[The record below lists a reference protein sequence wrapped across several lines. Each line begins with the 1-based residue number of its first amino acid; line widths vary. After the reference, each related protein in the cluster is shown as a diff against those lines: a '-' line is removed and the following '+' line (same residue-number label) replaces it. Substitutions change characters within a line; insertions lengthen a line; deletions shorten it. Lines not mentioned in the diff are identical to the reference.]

1 MSKASNRRQARLR
14 RHRRVRKK
22 VAGTPDRPRLVVFRS
37 LRHIYGQLVDDVGG
51 VTLAAVGS
59 DSRRIRDELGSGG
72 GKTAVSRAVGKAL
85 GERALALGYRQVVF
99 DRGGYLY
106 HGRVRAL
113 AESAREAGLEF

>member
-1 MSKASNRRQARLR
+1 LR

-22 VAGTPDRPRLVVFRS
+22 VTGTPDRPRLVVFRS
-37 LRHIYGQLVDDVGG
+37 LRHIYGQLVDDVAG

-59 DSRRIRDELGSGG
+59 DSRLIRNEVGEGG
-72 GKTAVSRAVGKAL
+72 GKTASSRAVGKAL
-85 GERALALGYRQVVF
+85 AEKALALGHRRVVF

-106 HGRVRAL
+106 HGRVQAL